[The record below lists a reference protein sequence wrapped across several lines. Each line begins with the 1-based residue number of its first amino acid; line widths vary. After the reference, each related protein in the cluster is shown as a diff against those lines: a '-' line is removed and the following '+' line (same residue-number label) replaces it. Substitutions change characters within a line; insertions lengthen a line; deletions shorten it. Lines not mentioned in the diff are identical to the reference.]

1 MRIFVAKAQGRQ
13 ARTGDSNLLF
23 APLRLCGSAFLSCLT
38 PVIAFGHE
46 GKPHDWDHLVRAW
59 SFEPLVT
66 VSLGVTAV
74 MFVIGLRRLWREA
87 PKRKSIR
94 TWEAVCFG
102 LGWLAL
108 FVALVSPM
116 HAWGRV
122 LFSAHMS
129 QHELLMLV
137 AAPLLV
143 LGRPLIA
150 FLWAL
155 PLDWSRGLG
164 NVAKI
169 DWINRAWRT
178 LTIPLVAWLVHAIAL
193 WIWHIPVLFDA
204 VLHNETVHT
213 AQHLSFLISALLFWW
228 ALIHGPQ
235 GAMGYGAAVLYLF
248 TTSIHSGALGALI
261 TFAGSVWYPSYAGL
275 TSSWGL
281 TPLED
286 QQLGGL
292 IMWIPA
298 GLVYLIAALALFAG
312 WLRESELRV
321 AKKALVVLIAITLTS
336 CAAKPSGPLAFV
348 TNERDGTITV
358 IDTKTDN
365 VTSTIKVGGRPRGI
379 RLNADR
385 NRIWVAI
392 SYPSDQALEDK
403 VAEYDLS
410 GKLISEYEVGTDP
423 ENFVI
428 DDSATRLYIA
438 NEDAGTASI
447 TDVKANRVIAT
458 MPVGLEPEGAAISPD
473 GRWVYITSETS
484 STVSVIDT
492 QTGQVAKT
500 FLVGARPREAA
511 FTSDSARAYVTAEN
525 GNVVSVVQTKDHT
538 VIKTIELP
546 RGDVGAQSKPKGVV
560 VSADGKRVYVAT
572 GRGNSVAV
580 IDGDQLTLITLIPVG
595 KRPWGIALTPDGRK
609 LYTANGLSNDVTVVD
624 TSTNQV
630 TATIKAGD
638 GPWGIAL

>member
-1 MRIFVAKAQGRQ
+1 MHG
-13 ARTGDSNLLF
+13 
-23 APLRLCGSAFLSCLT
+23 
-38 PVIAFGHE
+38 
-46 GKPHDWDHLVRAW
+46 GKPHDWADLVRAW
-59 SFEPLVT
+59 SFDPLVVISLT
-66 VSLGVTAV
+66 VSAV
-74 MFVIGLRRLWREA
+74 LFVVGLRRIWREA
-87 PKRKSIR
+87 PKRRSIR
-94 TWEAVCFG
+94 TWEAACFAG
-102 LGWLAL
+102 GWLAL
-108 FVALVSPM
+108 FVALVSPL

-129 QHELLMLV
+129 QHEVLMLV
-137 AAPLLV
+137 AAPLMV

-150 FLWAL
+150 FLWTL
-155 PLDWSRGLG
+155 PVNWARSIG
-164 NVAKI
+164 NVAKTG
-169 DWINRAWRT
+169 WINRVWRT

-193 WIWHIPVLFDA
+193 WIWHIPVLFEA
-204 VLHNETVHT
+204 VLQYEWVHT

-261 TFAGSVWYPSYAGL
+261 TVAESVWYPSYVGL

-298 GLVYLIAALALFAG
+298 GLVYVIAGLALFAG
-312 WLRESELRV
+312 WFREAELRA
-321 AKKALVVLIAITLTS
+321 AKKALLILVVVTLTS
-336 CAAKPSGPLAFV
+336 CTSKPSGPFAFV

-358 IDTKTDN
+358 IDTKTDQ
-365 VTSTIKVGGRPRGI
+365 VYSTIKVGGRLRGI
-379 RLNADR
+379 RLSPDR
-385 NRIWVAI
+385 ERIWVAI
-392 SYPSDQALEDK
+392 SYPTNQSQGEDK
-403 VAEYDLS
+403 IVELDVH
-410 GKLISEYEVGTDP
+410 GNVIKKYEAGTDP

-428 DDSATRLYIA
+428 DDNATRLYIA

-447 TDVKANRVIAT
+447 TDVKANQVIAT

-484 STVSVIDT
+484 SSVSVIDT
-492 QTGQVAKT
+492 KTGQVLKT

-511 FTSDSARAYVTAEN
+511 FTADSARAYVTAEN
-525 GNVVSVVQTKDHT
+525 GNVISVVDTKDHS

-546 RGDVGAQSKPKGVV
+546 RGDGSAQSKPKGVV

-595 KRPWGIALTPDGRK
+595 KRPWGIALAPDGRK
-609 LYTANGLSNDVTVVD
+609 LYTANGLSNDVTVID
-624 TSTNQV
+624 TNTNQV
-630 TATIKAGD
+630 IGTVKAGD